1 MLEVNLDLRIAGTI
15 DLGASGSSSRPL
27 EGERLGRE
35 RRSGHPNRALP
46 GDEEAA
52 AKNTRQ
58 ALAAV
63 KQAIKSEDAQRIRRE
78 AGRLKDAATQ
88 LGEVVRRGGAAKGDG
103 GRSLVIDADIEEAE
117 KRDQKPG

>member
-27 EGERLGRE
+27 EGERLERE
-35 RRSGHPNRALP
+35 RRGGHPHRALP
-46 GDEEAA
+46 GEEEAA

-63 KQAIKSEDAQRIRRE
+63 KQAIKSDDAQRIRRA
-78 AGRLKDAATQ
+78 AGRLKDAATR
-88 LGEVVRRGGAAKGDG
+88 LGEAVSRGGATKDDD
-103 GRSLVIDADIEEAE
+103 GRSLVIDADIEETD
-117 KRDQKPG
+117 KRDRKPG